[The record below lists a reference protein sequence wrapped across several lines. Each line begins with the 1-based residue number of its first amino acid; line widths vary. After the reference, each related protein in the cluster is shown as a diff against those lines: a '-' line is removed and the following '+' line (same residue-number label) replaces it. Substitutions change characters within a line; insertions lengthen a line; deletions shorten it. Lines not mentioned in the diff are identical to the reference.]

1 MKIECIPCGGLAC
14 VVVAFLSVA
23 AGDSTGVSTDM
34 AAPRRAAASSQL
46 EGGACSFST
55 SIDSVVAIVRHILMI
70 LLSSTSICA
79 CYYVKNNGQ
88 GINNLEYSTDLRKRW
103 FEIERL
109 NE

>member
-14 VVVAFLSVA
+14 VVVVFLSVA

-55 SIDSVVAIVRHILMI
+55 SIDSVPCLAIVRDISMI
-70 LLSSTSICA
+70 IFSSTSICA

-88 GINNLEYSTDLRKRW
+88 GINNIIG
-103 FEIERL
+103 IEGGL
-109 NE
+109 K